1 MSEEIKILQEI
12 SILTWPPK
20 ISLNLN
26 GWKIRISEGITKR
39 ANSVS
44 PVEYIGEN
52 LDEDILVVENYYR
65 ANKFPSIF
73 QLHDTFEPVSL
84 QDKLLSLDYEIK
96 AETIVMMANI
106 DEIDLPNLNEKYEYH
121 FLENELN
128 NWLKELQT
136 INQTD
141 KSQIDGRREIIGRI
155 AQSNVGYFIAGDSG
169 KTIAVGLAILQES
182 YMVIY
187 SMYTHFDYR
196 RKGIAQTLLA
206 NMIEWGDVNLVD
218 RVFLQVESENTSAI
232 NLYKKVGFKEKYRY
246 RYLIKDFE

>member
-1 MSEEIKILQEI
+1 MSNEIRILQEI

-20 ISLNLN
+20 MILNLN

-44 PVEYIGEN
+44 PLEYSGNN
-52 LDEDILVVENYYR
+52 LIEDISVVENYYR
-65 ANKFPSIF
+65 VNRLPSIF

-84 QDKLLSLDYEIK
+84 QDKLLSLDYKIVD
-96 AETIVMMANI
+96 ETIVMMANI
-106 DEIDLPNLNEKYEYH
+106 DEINLPYQNEKYEFH
-121 FLENELN
+121 LLENQLDKWLN
-128 NWLKELQT
+128 DLQL

-141 KSQIDGRREIIGRI
+141 KLQIDGRREIISRI
-155 AQSNVGYFIAGDSG
+155 AQSNVGYFVARDNK
-169 KTIAVGLAILQES
+169 KTVAVGLAVLQEN

-187 SMYTHFDYR
+187 SMFTHPDYR
-196 RKGIAQTLLA
+196 RKGIAQTILA

-246 RYLIKDFE
+246 RYLIKEL